1 MFDSLT
7 LAPALLCTQNHL
19 LISADPGSC
28 ALSQTPYD
36 AHMHSHLRAHKGF
49 ITERK
54 IALKYT
60 GTGYNYGSNGERGER
75 DGAGNLYS
83 LFGLRRHKALL
94 RWGEECGP

>member
-60 GTGYNYGSNGERGER
+60 GTGYNYAVMGREGSETGLGVCIVSLAFR
-75 DGAGNLYS
+75 DTKHY
-83 LFGLRRHKALL
+83 
-94 RWGEECGP
+94 